1 MQEPSQRVIFH
12 VDVNSAFLSWE
23 AAERLRLAGGP
34 DLRLETAAV
43 GGDMASRHGVILAKS
58 IPAKKMGVRTGE
70 SIGEALRKCPSL
82 ILVPPNHTLYRQ
94 RSRQLMAILEEY
106 TPLVEQA
113 SIDEAFMDMTGT
125 QWLWGEPVAVAHT
138 IRERVKTDLG
148 FTVNI
153 GISVNKLL
161 AKMASDF
168 EKPDRVHTLFPEEI
182 PEKMWPLPVGEL
194 YSVGGSTQK
203 VMALLGIRTIGDLAK
218 ADRGLL
224 VRHLKKQGEHLWAYA
239 NGIDVSPVLEKP
251 PESKSIG
258 NSTTTAQDVCDHET
272 AHCVLLSLCE
282 SVGERLRAAGM
293 ETGALSV
300 GIRTS
305 GLQYFSHQMVLPA
318 PTSVTSE
325 LHEFACLLLDQLWD
339 GKPLRLLGVQAA
351 RLLPQGAARQLS
363 LFEKRDY
370 DREAKMEQAV
380 DSLRKKYGKNA
391 VRRAV
396 FVEREPG
403 KGEFPLKNGKG

>member
-1 MQEPSQRVIFH
+1 MQQINQRIIFH

-23 AAERLRLAGGP
+23 AVERLRLAGGP

-43 GGDMASRHGVILAKS
+43 GGDMATRHGVILAKS

-70 SIGEALRKCPSL
+70 TIGEALKKCPSL
-82 ILVPPNHTLYRQ
+82 ILVPPNRTLYQ
-94 RSRQLMAILEEY
+94 HCSRQFMQILEEY

-125 QWLWGEPVAVAHT
+125 QWLWGEPEKVAHV
-138 IRERVKTDLG
+138 IRERIKKELG

-153 GISVNKLL
+153 GISANKLL

-168 EKPDRVHTLFPEEI
+168 EKPDRVHTLFPQEI
-182 PEKMWPLPVGEL
+182 PDKMWPLPVGEL
-194 YSVGGSTQK
+194 YSVGGSTRK
-203 VMALLGIRTIGDLAK
+203 VLALLGIHTIGDLAQ

-224 VRHLKKQGEHLWAYA
+224 RHHLKKQGEQLWAYA
-239 NGIDVSPVLEKP
+239 NGIDASPVLEKP
-251 PESKSIG
+251 PENKSIG
-258 NSTTTAQDVCDHET
+258 NSTTTADDVCDRET
-272 AHCVLLSLCE
+272 ACCVLLSLAE
-282 SVGERLRAAGM
+282 SVGARLREAGV
-293 ETGALSV
+293 EAGSLSV
-300 GIRTS
+300 GIRTAD
-305 GLQYFSHQMVLPA
+305 LHYTSHQMVLPA
-318 PTSVTSE
+318 PTGVTGE
-325 LHEFACLLLDQLWD
+325 LYEFACLLFDQLWD
-339 GKPLRLLGVQAA
+339 GKPLRLLGIQAG
-351 RLLPQGAARQLS
+351 RLSPRGAARQLN

-370 DREAKMEQAV
+370 AREERMEQAV

-403 KGEFPLKNGKG
+403 KVGLPVKKRDD

>member
-106 TPLVEQA
+106 TPLVEQV

-138 IRERVKTDLG
+138 IRERVKTELG

-182 PEKMWPLPVGEL
+182 PEKMWPLPVG
-194 YSVGGSTQK
+194 SC
-203 VMALLGIRTIGDLAK
+203 IRWGA
-218 ADRGLL
+218 
-224 VRHLKKQGEHLWAYA
+224 
-239 NGIDVSPVLEKP
+239 P
-251 PESKSIG
+251 P
-258 NSTTTAQDVCDHET
+258 
-272 AHCVLLSLCE
+272 
-282 SVGERLRAAGM
+282 
-293 ETGALSV
+293 
-300 GIRTS
+300 
-305 GLQYFSHQMVLPA
+305 
-318 PTSVTSE
+318 
-325 LHEFACLLLDQLWD
+325 
-339 GKPLRLLGVQAA
+339 
-351 RLLPQGAARQLS
+351 
-363 LFEKRDY
+363 KR
-370 DREAKMEQAV
+370 
-380 DSLRKKYGKNA
+380 
-391 VRRAV
+391 
-396 FVEREPG
+396 
-403 KGEFPLKNGKG
+403 